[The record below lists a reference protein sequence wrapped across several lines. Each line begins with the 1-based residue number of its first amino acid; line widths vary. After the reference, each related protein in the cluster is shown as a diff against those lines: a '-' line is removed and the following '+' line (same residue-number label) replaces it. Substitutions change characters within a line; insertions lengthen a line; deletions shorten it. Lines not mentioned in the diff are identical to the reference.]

1 MFSFFKSRN
10 RAKPSDEQSAT
21 GGVAVSRSSLPHG
34 FTAEETARE
43 QILTGRAQEGLW
55 TGLLKFEGEPGLL
68 RLPAELT
75 AGSIRVSD
83 CPNFRGL
90 PPGLWAGTVTVG
102 NCPAFQEI
110 PATVSFD
117 QLEIIDHTTDL
128 RIGRAA
134 SLSSVR
140 LINFSG
146 RLVMSGILTC
156 KNLVWPESLLEIFPD
171 NIRVSGA
178 LDLHGSPGLMRLP
191 ARMKLDVLNVSRC
204 RKLEKLPDCLD
215 ARLLDVSGC
224 TGLAW
229 QESALVEVAQ
239 LNLADCLQITSVP
252 WWLNVEDSIDV
263 ANTGLR
269 ELPECC
275 RHARLMWRGVQVD
288 ERIAFHPEQIKVEEI
303 FAQRNSEV
311 RRVMLER
318 IGWERFFRE
327 AKPRLRDSDYDPG
340 GERRL
345 FHVSFPDR
353 EDLLVLNMSCPS
365 TGRTYFIRVPPRV
378 KTCHQ
383 AAAWIAGF
391 DDPAQYDPVLET

>member
-1 MFSFFKSRN
+1 MKLFRSWN
-10 RAKPSDEQSAT
+10 RRPSGEQATSA
-21 GGVAVSRSSLPHG
+21 VAVNRSSLPSG
-34 FTAEETARE
+34 FTSEEVARE
-43 QILTGRAQEGLW
+43 QILDGRAPEGLW
-55 TGLLKFEGEPGLL
+55 TGLLKFEREPRLV

-75 AGSIRVSD
+75 AASVRVSD

-90 PPGLWAGTVTVG
+90 PPGLWAGTIMVR

-117 QLEIIDHTTDL
+117 QLEIIDHAGDV

-134 SLSSVR
+134 SLGSLR
-140 LINFSG
+140 LTNFSG
-146 RLVMSGILTC
+146 TLLTSGILTC
-156 KNLVWPESLLEIFPD
+156 KNLAWPESPLQVFPD
-171 NIRVSGA
+171 NIRVAGA
-178 LDLHGSPGLMRLP
+178 LDLRGSPGLMRLP
-191 ARMKLDVLNVSRC
+191 LRMKLDALNVSRC
-204 RKLEKLPDCLD
+204 RKLESLPDYLD
-215 ARLLDVSGC
+215 ARLLNVSGC

-239 LNLADCLQITSVP
+239 LNLADCVQITSLP
-252 WWLNVEDSIDV
+252 WWLSVEDSIDV

-269 ELPECC
+269 ELPESL
-275 RHARLMWRGVQVD
+275 RRLRLMWRGIQVD

-303 FAQRNSEV
+303 FAQRNAEV

-327 AKPRLRDSDYDPG
+327 AKPKLRDNDHDPG

-353 EDLLVLNMSCPS
+353 EDVLVLNMSCPS

-378 KTCHQ
+378 KTCHE

-391 DDPAQYDPVLET
+391 DDPAQYDPIIQT